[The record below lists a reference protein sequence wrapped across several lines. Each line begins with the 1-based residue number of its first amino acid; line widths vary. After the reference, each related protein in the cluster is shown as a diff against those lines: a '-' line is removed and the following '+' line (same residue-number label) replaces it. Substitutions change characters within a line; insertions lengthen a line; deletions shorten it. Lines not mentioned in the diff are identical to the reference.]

1 MSTLNTSGV
10 PNSFFGHTI
19 RATQKQLELL
29 LGFDHNASKDEK
41 SRCIWHKTID
51 DMPFCVYDWKT
62 EAEPDGTIDWHIGAR
77 NEEESKKIY
86 EILQI
91 FLNNDKKNS

>member
-29 LGFDHNASKDEK
+29 LGFDHNASKDGK
-41 SRCIWHKTID
+41 SRCTWHKTID
-51 DMPFCVYDWKT
+51 NMPFCVYDWKT
-62 EAEPDGTIDWHIGAR
+62 KAEPDETIDWHIGAR
-77 NEEESKKIY
+77 NEEESKKIQR
-86 EILQI
+86 I
-91 FLNNDKKNS
+91 LNNVKTNEL

>member
-29 LGFDHNASKDEK
+29 LGFDHNASKDGK
-41 SRCIWHKTID
+41 SRFIWHKTID
-51 DMPFCVYDWKT
+51 DIPFCVYDWKI
-62 EAEPDGTIDWHIGAR
+62 EAGPNETIDWHIGAR
-77 NEEESKKIY
+77 NEEESKKIQR
-86 EILQI
+86 I
-91 FLNNDKKNS
+91 LNNVKTNEL

>member
-1 MSTLNTSGV
+1 MNMLNTSGV

-29 LGFDHNASKDEK
+29 LGFDHNASKDGK

-51 DMPFCVYDWKT
+51 NMPFCVYDWKT
-62 EAEPDGTIDWHIGAR
+62 ETEPGETIDWHIGAR
-77 NEEESKKIY
+77 NEEESKKIQR
-86 EILQI
+86 I
-91 FLNNDKKNS
+91 LNNVKTNEL

>member
-1 MSTLNTSGV
+1 MNMLNTSGV

-29 LGFDHNASKDEK
+29 LGFDHNASKDGK

-51 DMPFCVYDWKT
+51 NIPFCVYDWKI
-62 EAEPDGTIDWHIGAR
+62 EAEPNETINWHIGAR
-77 NEEESKKIY
+77 NEEESKKIQ
-86 EILQI
+86 QI
-91 FLNNDKKNS
+91 LNNVKTNEL

>member
-1 MSTLNTSGV
+1 MSTSNTSGV

-19 RATQKQLELL
+19 RATQQQLELL
-29 LGFDHNASKDEK
+29 LGFDHNASKDGK

-62 EAEPDGTIDWHIGAR
+62 EAELDETIDWHIGAR
-77 NEEESKKIY
+77 NEEESKKIQR
-86 EILQI
+86 I
-91 FLNNDKKNS
+91 LNNVKINEL

>member
-1 MSTLNTSGV
+1 MSTSNISGV

-29 LGFDHNASKDEK
+29 LGFDHNVSKDGK

-62 EAEPDGTIDWHIGAR
+62 EAELDETIDWHIGAR
-77 NEEESKKIY
+77 NEEESKKIQR
-86 EILQI
+86 I
-91 FLNNDKKNS
+91 LNNVKINEL

>member
-29 LGFDHNASKDEK
+29 LGFDHNSSKDGK

-51 DMPFCVYDWKT
+51 GMPFCVYDWKIET
-62 EAEPDGTIDWHIGAR
+62 EPNETIDWHIGAR
-77 NEEESKKIY
+77 NEEESKKIQR
-86 EILQI
+86 I
-91 FLNNDKKNS
+91 LNNVKTNEL

>member
-29 LGFDHNASKDEK
+29 LGFDHNSSKDEK

-51 DMPFCVYDWKT
+51 DISFCVYDWKT
-62 EAEPDGTIDWHIGAR
+62 EAEPDETIDWHIGAR
-77 NEEESKKIY
+77 SEEESKKIQR
-86 EILQI
+86 I
-91 FLNNDKKNS
+91 LNNVKTNEL

>member
-1 MSTLNTSGV
+1 MSTSNTSGV

-29 LGFDHNASKDEK
+29 LGFDHNASKDGK
-41 SRCIWHKTID
+41 SRCIWHKIID

-62 EAEPDGTIDWHIGAR
+62 ESEPDETIDWHIGAR
-77 NEEESKKIY
+77 NEEESKKIQR
-86 EILQI
+86 I
-91 FLNNDKKNS
+91 LNNVKTNES

>member
-29 LGFDHNASKDEK
+29 LGFNHNASKDWK

-62 EAEPDGTIDWHIGAR
+62 EAEPDETIDWHIEAR
-77 NEEESKKIY
+77 NEEESKKIQR
-86 EILQI
+86 I
-91 FLNNDKKNS
+91 LNNVKTNEL

>member
-29 LGFDHNASKDEK
+29 LGFDHNASKDGK

-51 DMPFCVYDWKT
+51 GMPFCVYDWKI
-62 EAEPDGTIDWHIGAR
+62 EAEPDETIDWHIGAR
-77 NEEESKKIY
+77 NEEESKKIQR
-86 EILQI
+86 I
-91 FLNNDKKNS
+91 LNNVKTNEL

>member
-29 LGFDHNASKDEK
+29 LGFDHNISKDGK

-51 DMPFCVYDWKT
+51 DIPFCVYDWKI
-62 EAEPDGTIDWHIGAR
+62 EAEPNETIDWHIGAR
-77 NEEESKKIY
+77 SEEESKKIQR
-86 EILQI
+86 I
-91 FLNNDKKNS
+91 LNNVKINEL

>member
-29 LGFDHNASKDEK
+29 LGFNHNASKDGK

-51 DMPFCVYDWKT
+51 NMLFCVYDWKT
-62 EAEPDGTIDWHIGAR
+62 KAEPDETIDWHIGAR
-77 NEEESKKIY
+77 NEEESKKIQR
-86 EILQI
+86 I
-91 FLNNDKKNS
+91 LNNVKNNEL

>member
-19 RATQKQLELL
+19 IATQKQLELL
-29 LGFDHNASKDEK
+29 LGFDHNASKDRK
-41 SRCIWHKTID
+41 SRCIWHKIID

-62 EAEPDGTIDWHIGAR
+62 KAEPDETIDWHIGAR
-77 NEEESKKIY
+77 NEEESKKIQR
-86 EILQI
+86 I
-91 FLNNDKKNS
+91 LNNVKTNEL

>member
-29 LGFDHNASKDEK
+29 LGFDHNASKDGK

-51 DMPFCVYDWKT
+51 DMHFCVYDWKT
-62 EAEPDGTIDWHIGAR
+62 EAKPDGTIDWHIGAR
-77 NEEESKKIY
+77 NEEESKKIQG
-86 EILQI
+86 I
-91 FLNNDKKNS
+91 LNNVKTNEL

>member
-29 LGFDHNASKDEK
+29 LGFDHNASKDGK

-62 EAEPDGTIDWHIGAR
+62 ESEPDETIDWHIGAR
-77 NEEESKKIY
+77 NKEESKKIQR
-86 EILQI
+86 ILSNVKTNE
-91 FLNNDKKNS
+91 L

>member
-1 MSTLNTSGV
+1 MSTSNTSGA

-29 LGFDHNASKDEK
+29 LGFDHNASKDGK

-51 DMPFCVYDWKT
+51 NMPFCVYDWKT
-62 EAEPDGTIDWHIGAR
+62 EADPDETIDWHIGAR
-77 NEEESKKIY
+77 NEEESKKIQR
-86 EILQI
+86 I
-91 FLNNDKKNS
+91 LNNVKINEL

>member
-29 LGFDHNASKDEK
+29 LGFDHNASKDGK
-41 SRCIWHKTID
+41 SRCIWHKELD

-62 EAEPDGTIDWHIGAR
+62 EAGPDDRIDWHIGAR
-77 NEEESKKIY
+77 SEEESKKIQETLLKY
-86 EILQI
+86 FE
-91 FLNNDKKNS
+91 

>member
-29 LGFDHNASKDEK
+29 LGFDHNASKDGK

-51 DMPFCVYDWKT
+51 DIPFCVYDWKI
-62 EAEPDGTIDWHIGAR
+62 EVEPDETIDWHIGAR
-77 NEEESKKIY
+77 NEEESKKIQR
-86 EILQI
+86 I
-91 FLNNDKKNS
+91 LNNVKTNEL

>member
-1 MSTLNTSGV
+1 MNTLITLGV

-19 RATQKQLELL
+19 RASKRQLELL
-29 LGFDHNASKDEK
+29 LGFEHNASKDGK

-62 EAEPDGTIDWHIGAR
+62 EAEPDETIDWHIGAR
-77 NEEESKKIY
+77 NKEESKKIQR
-86 EILQI
+86 I
-91 FLNNDKKNS
+91 LNNVKTDEL

>member
-29 LGFDHNASKDEK
+29 LGFDHNASKDGK

-51 DMPFCVYDWKT
+51 DMPFCVYDWKMK
-62 EAEPDGTIDWHIGAR
+62 AEPDETIDWHIGAR
-77 NEEESKKIY
+77 NEEESKKIQR
-86 EILQI
+86 I
-91 FLNNDKKNS
+91 LNNVKTNEL